1 MKKILIPI
9 AMLAAF
15 LFVQSC
21 GCESE
26 NERKEKALALAEA
39 EQNTQLEAD
48 KQVVREEIDA
58 LIAATEGIRM
68 APFVTSTEDGRFV
81 LTEKEKMVKPDYLIQ
96 PSQVGKL
103 VTLSQKY
110 HVSAMLAVDMVVAN
124 LYDMPLV
131 DMKEAMAKL
140 LLDLNDDAFNN
151 FANTPWHDLETASDA
166 MVMMIED
173 EYAAGR
179 ENFYW
184 EAVAASFIEQLY
196 VITRDVDKFMP
207 MFTDESVYNFTYNFV
222 YLREGLMTLVSH
234 NPEMESMYNVLSPL
248 YVINAATVDQFRDE
262 LVLLKEDIERS
273 RAYLLK

>member
-1 MKKILIPI
+1 MKKILVPI
-9 AMLAAF
+9 LMLSAL

-21 GCESE
+21 SCESE
-26 NERKEKALALAEA
+26 NERKERAKAAAEA

-48 KQVVREEIDA
+48 KQVVRDEIDA

-68 APFVTSTEDGRFV
+68 APFVTATEDGRFV
-81 LTEKEKMVKPDYLIQ
+81 LTEKEKMVKPNYLID
-96 PSQVGKL
+96 PATTGKL

-110 HVSAMLAVDMVVAN
+110 HVCAMLAVDMVIAN

-131 DMKEAMAKL
+131 DMKEAEAKL
-140 LLDLNDDAFNN
+140 LLDLNDEAFNN

-166 MVMMIED
+166 MVMTIED

-179 ENFYW
+179 QDFYW

-196 VITRDVDKFMP
+196 IITRDVDKFMP

-234 NPEMESMYNVLSPL
+234 NPEMEAMFNVLAPL
-248 YVINAATVDQFRDE
+248 YVINAMTVEQFRDE
-262 LVLLKEDIERS
+262 LILLKEDIERS